1 MLQYYWIDS
10 EIFFL
15 AASYKSCGDIF
26 SAESEDV
33 NSCKEETDEGFQTTD
48 AGSPRWYKWGPS
60 GQQYYVVECCNFW
73 VRC

>member
-15 AASYKSCGDIF
+15 AASFKSCGDIF
-26 SAESEDV
+26 SESEDV
-33 NSCKEETDEGFQTTD
+33 DSCKEETDEGFQTTD

-60 GQQYYVVECCNFW
+60 RQQYYVVECCNFW